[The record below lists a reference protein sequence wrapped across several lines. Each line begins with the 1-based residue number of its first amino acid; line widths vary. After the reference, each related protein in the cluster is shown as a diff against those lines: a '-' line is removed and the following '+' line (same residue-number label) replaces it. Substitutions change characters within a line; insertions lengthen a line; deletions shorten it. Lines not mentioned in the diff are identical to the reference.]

1 MSEKNTSPMIS
12 QKVPLLD
19 KFIWCIQGFVSM
31 FPWIIIGYYLLYF
44 YTDIVK
50 MSPALAG
57 TIMFGARM
65 FDAVTDILIGW
76 CIDNFHLR
84 WGKFRS
90 WVLLSLPFSAILW
103 PMTWTCIDGAPFAVN
118 LIFVVVGYGMLGAV
132 GNTLYYIPIN
142 CQLVVMTKDE
152 GERAN
157 MIGWK
162 SVASNLASVAAVAM
176 FMPIVNAF
184 GGSNMGYFIAA
195 VIIDVA
201 YVFLLWTDFWMS
213 KKYELTEDGKWK
225 PELEIKKTKEGKRI
239 PLGTQ
244 LAQLFQNK
252 PAVIVV
258 IGIVI
263 LNIVTSF
270 RNAALVYVFEY
281 YFETPEMATPAL
293 TGTTI
298 AMVVGALAMQPSI
311 KICRGTNKAYLAWIL
326 LTGASYVLFYVMA
339 RTMEFSAAQDSL
351 HYGALFWVFV
361 IGGFFTGAYYN
372 FYFIELP
379 MCCDYGVW
387 KYDRDQTGLIYSLNG
402 FTLTAGTAVGGFLL
416 GIVLQAMGY
425 VEGMSMD
432 DSMKAKL
439 LFVGIMAPVIL
450 LVVHLITQA
459 FFGLSD
465 EKYEEIIEEIHERGI
480 LTSEEKQALEQKQ
493 ADEAAMAAAAA
504 AEQAAA
510 PETDDIAKE

>member
-1 MSEKNTSPMIS
+1 MSEKAPSLPVN
-12 QKVPLLD
+12 QKMPLLD
-19 KFIWCIQGFVSM
+19 KVIWCTQGFVSM

-76 CIDNFHLR
+76 CIDNFHLK

-90 WVLLSLPFSAILW
+90 WVLFSLPFSAILW
-103 PMTWTCIDGAPFAVN
+103 PMTWTCIDGAPLAVN
-118 LIFVVVGYGMLGAV
+118 LIFVIVGYGMLGAV

-142 CQLVVMTKDE
+142 CQLVVITKDE
-152 GERAN
+152 SERASL
-157 MIGWK
+157 IGWK
-162 SVASNLASVAAVAM
+162 SVASNLASVGAVAV
-176 FMPIVNAF
+176 FMPMVNAF

-195 VIIDVA
+195 AIIDVF
-201 YVFLLWTDFWMS
+201 YVFLLWADFWMS
-213 KKYELTEDGKWK
+213 KKYELNEDGTWK

-239 PLGTQ
+239 PLTTQ

-263 LNIVTSF
+263 LNIVTAF
-270 RNAALVYVFEY
+270 RNAAMVYVFEY
-281 YFETPEMATPAL
+281 YFEMPEMATPAL
-293 TGTTI
+293 TGTTV
-298 AMVVGALAMQPSI
+298 AMVIGALAMQPSI
-311 KICRGTNKAYLAWIL
+311 KICKDTNRAYLAWII

-339 RTMEFSAAQDSL
+339 KAMDFSAAQDSL

-402 FTLTAGTAVGGFLL
+402 FTLTAGTAIGGFVL
-416 GIVLQAMGY
+416 GIVLQVIGY
-425 VEGMSMD
+425 VEGMQMD
-432 DSMKAKL
+432 EAMKSKL
-439 LFVGIMAPVIL
+439 LFVGILAPVFLLAIH
-450 LVVHLITQA
+450 LVVQA
-459 FFGLSD
+459 FFGLTD
-465 EKYEEIIEEIHERGI
+465 KQYEQIIEDIHARGI

-493 ADEAAMAAAAA
+493 ADEAMAAAAA
-504 AEQAAA
+504 AAEKAAEA
-510 PETDDIAKE
+510 PADPTDE